1 MTFAVFIALAA
12 AALLVSWLPVIARRR
27 AQALRPHEPPQVH
40 SYRQPAPLPPHDDEP
55 PAVVV
60 VAPPSPAR
68 TGRPPRPN
76 PGPPTAQLR

>member
-12 AALLVSWLPVIARRR
+12 AALLVSWLPVLARRR
-27 AQALRPHEPPQVH
+27 AQAQAHEPPQVH

-60 VAPPSPAR
+60 APPSPAR

-76 PGPPTAQLR
+76 PAPPTAQLR